1 MARVGRLTL
10 FAAIA
15 AAFAA
20 ILGVQAF
27 VPAVPT
33 SQLRRR
39 CPAVVLGRSPKTF
52 QAPRSTSLPRPALPT
67 LLAAGGAAALLLRQ
81 VVQRLGSNDSALR
94 DLISRHTNILIVD
107 DFTNSESVES
117 PVLPEPRCRANSA
130 DDLHWY
136 VAPNGDGLPPVRW
149 ILKKPSALQRVLL
162 EGGLGFAESYMDGD
176 WDTNDLERLVFEM
189 LKLENVRSELGWRVM
204 PLLSMIFWGA
214 LKWKILPGNS
224 LKGAQSN
231 IANTYDVLNS
241 PKLYEIMLGPTMH
254 YNLLMESRPPGAWLK
269 GCRSPV
275 PEVVAM
281 AASGSNGAPSSS
293 GGYNSTQTAT
303 EVESQPSSSSNGPL
317 HLVLEPRPQH
327 NVSWDASVVD
337 NEHMNKKKSKKCCIF
352 SKPRAFGESSSES
365 EGSDSPPGLQEQLV
379 LVPEPIEPDTGAPPS
394 LIMVVTVLFLVQRSA
409 LTATN
414 QAAVARTTPR
424 AQQEVAQVPE
434 RLLERTRRHK
444 GLRLRA
450 LAGRKEKHVLPTL
463 ELSISMPR
471 SPGAT
476 KAQKFLAKQEY
487 TCAYYP
493 RPDMSLDEA
502 QEAKMDLI
510 AKKLDLKPGMRCLEF
525 GFGFG
530 AQAHYLASKYG
541 VHVTGVT
548 LSREQMAWE
557 HVGRNSYETFF
568 DKCYE
573 LLKDDGIMLIH
584 TMGWSRRGPWNH
596 NAFVNKYIFP
606 GGEMPTMSHMTMEYS
621 DRWHMEDWQSFG
633 KSYVMTLRCW
643 LERIR
648 DWKGLDELDN
658 RFRRMWVYYLCACAA
673 AFERRRV
680 CPGGG
685 STAPDRMT
693 ASTSAMKRAQRW
705 LRALPPEDREF
716 LFFK

>member
-10 FAAIA
+10 FAAIFV
-15 AAFAA
+15 AFAA
-20 ILGVQAF
+20 LLGFKAF
-27 VPAVPT
+27 VPAIPT
-33 SQLRRR
+33 SRLQRR
-39 CPAVVLGRSPKTF
+39 CPALVLGHTPKTV

-94 DLISRHTNILIVD
+94 DLISKHTNILIVD
-107 DFTNSESVES
+107 DFTNSDSVES

-130 DDLHWY
+130 DELHWY

-176 WDTNDLERLVFEM
+176 WDTDDLERLVFEM

-241 PKLYEIMLGPTMH
+241 PKLYEIMLGPTM
-254 YNLLMESRPPGAWLK
+254 
-269 GCRSPV
+269 
-275 PEVVAM
+275 
-281 AASGSNGAPSSS
+281 
-293 GGYNSTQTAT
+293 Q
-303 EVESQPSSSSNGPL
+303 
-317 HLVLEPRPQH
+317 
-327 NVSWDASVVD
+327 
-337 NEHMNKKKSKKCCIF
+337 
-352 SKPRAFGESSSES
+352 
-365 EGSDSPPGLQEQLV
+365 
-379 LVPEPIEPDTGAPPS
+379 
-394 LIMVVTVLFLVQRSA
+394 
-409 LTATN
+409 
-414 QAAVARTTPR
+414 
-424 AQQEVAQVPE
+424 
-434 RLLERTRRHK
+434 
-444 GLRLRA
+444 
-450 LAGRKEKHVLPTL
+450 
-463 ELSISMPR
+463 
-471 SPGAT
+471 
-476 KAQKFLAKQEY
+476 Y

-548 LSREQMAWE
+548 LSREQMAWAVEHNAHPNIEYRFQDYREVTGKFDRIYSVGMFE

-584 TMGWSRRGPWNH
+584 TMGWARRGPWNH

-648 DWKGLDELDN
+648 DWKGLEELDN
-658 RFRRMWVYYLCACAA
+658 RFRRMWEPV
-673 AFERRRV
+673 
-680 CPGGG
+680 
-685 STAPDRMT
+685 
-693 ASTSAMKRAQRW
+693 
-705 LRALPPEDREF
+705 
-716 LFFK
+716 